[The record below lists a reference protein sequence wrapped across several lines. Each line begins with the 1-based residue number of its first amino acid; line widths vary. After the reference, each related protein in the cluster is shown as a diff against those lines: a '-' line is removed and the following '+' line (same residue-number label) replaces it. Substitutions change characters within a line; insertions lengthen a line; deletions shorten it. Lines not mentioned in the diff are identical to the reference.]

1 MGNIADGVT
10 PTRYRMEDEAD
21 KFMTVYT
28 GFKFNHL
35 VFLKMTTLEN
45 SNVCS
50 MGKDSYDQS
59 LQHEDIILQAN
70 EFLTSVRTAFK
81 VNQDG
86 TTKLS
91 YIMFKL
97 RTKTQTQVMDMNF

>member
-1 MGNIADGVT
+1 MDRNIKKLYEIRYVENDEGISYLQFEYLTQSGKLVEGLPMGNIADGVT

-50 MGKDSYDQS
+50 MGKDSYD
-59 LQHEDIILQAN
+59 
-70 EFLTSVRTAFK
+70 
-81 VNQDG
+81 
-86 TTKLS
+86 
-91 YIMFKL
+91 
-97 RTKTQTQVMDMNF
+97 